1 MALFTEAEIISLG
14 LSDYSSIELDAIEDD
29 VYQVTKNDF
38 AVKEW
43 DISDITSNVITT
55 DETHNII
62 VGDYIRIY
70 IDDTL
75 AYGGVFTVTAVT
87 DTTITISETIPDIE
101 SSGTVVK
108 IKYPSGIKVL
118 ASRYLKNL
126 AQASGIKSESIGRYS
141 VTYDKEQ
148 FESDLQAK
156 YGKYFRRDD

>member
-14 LSDYSSIELDAIEDD
+14 LSDYDSIELLALEDD
-29 VYQVTKNDF
+29 IYQITKNDF

-55 DETHNII
+55 DDTHNIV

-75 AYGGVFTVTAVT
+75 AYNEVYTVTAVT
-87 DTTITISETIPDIE
+87 DTTITISENVPDIE
-101 SSGTVVK
+101 NDGTVVK
-108 IKYPSGIKVL
+108 IKYPNGIKVL
-118 ASRYLKNL
+118 ASRYLKNQ
-126 AQASGIKSESIGRYS
+126 ATASGVKSESVGRYS
-141 VTYDKEQ
+141 VTYDKGQ
-148 FESDLQAK
+148 FERDLQAK